1 MRISGAPEH
10 WRHQPPEARMAAA
23 RSKSRRDHR
32 HVTDEQCYDM
42 RQCSFYLYSAHGR
55 TLTNNKGDAALARS
69 SHTSHIACTLADQ
82 PISPMA
88 PTGFCDLPT
97 EALDE
102 IARRVGPLDNVA
114 CSAVCRPWRRAL
126 KTTRLRL
133 LRRPNLPHHVCVEP
147 RYKDSPWESDY
158 YYKGGPK
165 RQIWTNKIFLE
176 KCSGVPPL
184 VEEVS

>member
-1 MRISGAPEH
+1 
-10 WRHQPPEARMAAA
+10 MAAA